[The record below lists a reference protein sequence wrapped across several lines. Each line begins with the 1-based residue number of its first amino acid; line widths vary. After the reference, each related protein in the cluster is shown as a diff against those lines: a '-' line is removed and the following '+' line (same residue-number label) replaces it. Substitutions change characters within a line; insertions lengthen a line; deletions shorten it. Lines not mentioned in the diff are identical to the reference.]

1 MKYEIFLLN
10 RSTRFSLWHVKMQS
24 VLALMDM
31 DDALLELDKMSS
43 SWIEEDRRNNVR
55 IVKPYLIFTFIYR
68 IRFCKTF

>member
-10 RSTRFSLWHVKMQS
+10 RSTRFSLGHVKMQF
-24 VLALMDM
+24 VLARMDM

-43 SWIEEDRRNNVR
+43 SWIEEDQRNNVR